1 MTNSVDTSK
10 SGGADW
16 HDHPVSDVL
25 PPATAH
31 ARRSV
36 DQWVGWTSP
45 LVGVLLGLGLA
56 TSRWASPVVVAVVVV
71 VAAQLLV
78 ASGWHLGVQAEQPV
92 VGALAGLGLGLVAD
106 VVVVAEDAVTLEVP
120 IAVLGVGFLVVV
132 LQQLARRDD
141 RKGVLVSMAATASVA
156 ALTTLGSSWLV
167 VAQVQRDDVPL
178 WVAGL
183 ALAVASAARL
193 VPSDAWAPWAAV
205 GVGALA
211 GWLAVVLLA
220 GGGSPTGVSTGVAVG
235 IACGVA
241 VGVCDAFVRGATTVF
256 RLRWLM
262 TGAVPVLVAAPL
274 VYLALR
280 LTV

>member
-1 MTNSVDTSK
+1 
-10 SGGADW
+10 
-16 HDHPVSDVL
+16 VSDVL
-25 PPATAH
+25 PPAAAH

-56 TSRWASPVVVAVVVV
+56 TSRWAPPIVAALLVV

-78 ASGWHLGVQAEQPV
+78 ASGWHLGVRAEQPT

-106 VVVVAEDAVTLEVP
+106 VLVLAQDAVTLEVP

-141 RKGVLVSMAATASVA
+141 RKGVLVSMATTVSLA
-156 ALTTLGSSWLV
+156 ALTTLGAAWLV
-167 VAQVQRDDVPL
+167 VAQVQRGEVPL

-183 ALAVASAARL
+183 ALAAASAGRWVA
-193 VPSDAWAPWAAV
+193 SDAWAPWAAV
-205 GVGALA
+205 VAGVVA
-211 GWLAVVLLA
+211 GWLSVVLLA
-220 GGGSPTGVSTGVAVG
+220 GDGSTGVATGVAIGVG
-235 IACGVA
+235 CGVA

-262 TGAVPVLVAAPL
+262 PGAVPALVAAPL

-280 LTV
+280 LTA